1 MQRLIP
7 LTLAAAFACA
17 GAAWAQTPLGQQAEE
32 VQAVDY
38 HYGMPLDIQK
48 VIHITDNSD
57 KVGVVPA
64 TITFLDSNGKLHKV
78 NYLELGRYDS
88 SD

>member
-1 MQRLIP
+1 MQPLIP
-7 LTLAAAFACA
+7 LTLAASFAIV
-17 GAAWAQTPLGQQAEE
+17 GATWAQTPLSQNPED

-38 HYGMPLDIQK
+38 HYGMSLDIQN
-48 VIHITDNSD
+48 VIQISDNAD

-78 NYLELGRYDS
+78 NYLELGHHDS

>member
-7 LTLAAAFACA
+7 LTLAATFGVA
-17 GAAWAQTPLGQQAEE
+17 GAAWAQSPLGQDPDA

-38 HYGMPLDIQK
+38 HYGMSLDIQK

-88 SD
+88 GD

>member
-1 MQRLIP
+1 MKRLIP
-7 LTLAAAFACA
+7 LTLAATLGIA
-17 GAAWAQTPLGQQAEE
+17 GTAWAQSAPSQESEE

-38 HYGMPLDIQK
+38 HYGMSLDVQK

-64 TITFLDSNGKLHKV
+64 TIIFLDSNGKLHKV

>member
-7 LTLAAAFACA
+7 LTLAAAFAIV
-17 GAAWAQTPLGQQAEE
+17 GATWAQTPLSQNPED

-38 HYGMPLDIQK
+38 HYGMSLDIQK
-48 VIHITDNSD
+48 VIHISDNSD

>member
-1 MQRLIP
+1 MQRLLP

-17 GAAWAQTPLGQQAEE
+17 GAAWAQTPLGQQAEA

-38 HYGMPLDIQK
+38 HYGMSLDIQK

>member
-1 MQRLIP
+1 MKRLIP
-7 LTLAAAFACA
+7 LALAAGFGFA
-17 GAAWAQTPLGQQAEE
+17 GAAWAQTPLPQDADA

-38 HYGMPLDIQK
+38 HYGMTLDVQK

-64 TITFLDSNGKLHKV
+64 TITFLDSQGRLHKV
-78 NYLELGRYDS
+78 NYLELGSYDM